1 MIPTKPDRKR
11 FYGWTALAGAMLVS
25 VGMVGNAVTSYGVF
39 LPTMSAELD
48 WSRSTL
54 SGPYTAFWIVLGL
67 LGPLA
72 GISISKFGPR
82 KNIILGNLATV
93 LGLLAMSRITEVWHA
108 YLYFGILIGAGQAF
122 GVFIATTTIAN
133 NWFIRR
139 RSVAMGLV
147 IAAGGI
153 GGLALPPIISWL
165 ISTVGWRWGWVC
177 LAGIHLVLAVALAGM
192 LIRNKPEEL
201 GQVPDG
207 EAIESPQGADSGS
220 PMRRRVYQTAVDW
233 RVGEAL
239 RTPALWLVV
248 AFSAAHI
255 FSLNFLAAHQVAYVQ
270 DLGFSLMTAATTLGL
285 LSGMSII
292 GQLVCGALATRFEGR
307 YLATVCFAGFA
318 VGMSIFMNVSSLPLI
333 YLHTVLS
340 GISYGGLLV
349 LMPVLIG
356 AYFGRVHYP
365 QIMGWTA
372 PIPTLFGAGGPLL
385 AGFIYDS
392 TGSYRQ
398 AFVVMLAFLGI
409 GLVCTILARPPSPL
423 LSPNQQK
430 NK

>member
-1 MIPTKPDRKR
+1 MIPAKSRQKR

-39 LPTMSAELD
+39 LPTISEELG

-67 LGPLA
+67 LGPLV
-72 GISISKFGPR
+72 GISIGKFGPR
-82 KNIILGNLATV
+82 KNIIFGNLATV

-108 YLYFGILIGAGQAF
+108 YLYFGILAGAGQAF
-122 GVFIATTTIAN
+122 GCFIATTTIAN
-133 NWFIRR
+133 NWFIKR

-165 ISTVGWRWGWVC
+165 ISSVGWRWGWVC
-177 LAGIHLVLAVALAGM
+177 LASIHLVLAVVLAGI
-192 LIRNKPEEL
+192 LIKNRPEEL

-207 EAIESPQGADSGS
+207 EAAGSPQEGDSGNLVTK
-220 PMRRRVYQTAVDW
+220 VYQTAVDW
-233 RVGEAL
+233 KVGEAL

-292 GQLVCGALATRFEGR
+292 GQLMCGTLAIRFEGR
-307 YLATVCFAGFA
+307 YLAVVCFVGFA
-318 VGMSIFMNVSSLPLI
+318 VGMTILMNVRSLPFI

-356 AYFGRVHYP
+356 AYFGRGHYP

-398 AFVVMLAFLGI
+398 AFVVMLVFLGV
-409 GLVCTILARPPSPL
+409 GMVCALLARPPIVPAKSQPAKG
-423 LSPNQQK
+423 NI
-430 NK
+430 